1 MWFAG
6 WHTGPVQ
13 QTITADIDALPSRL
27 FPVVADLATYPHW
40 LDLVTKVDPDGDA
53 WFVTLRAKVGPFA
66 RSKRLRM
73 VRTVHQE
80 PTTVRFERQEQ
91 DGRNHSPWVM
101 DATISARTTPAG
113 PSPAGPSPAGSTSAP
128 RTGSHVLI
136 VLSYGGR
143 LWSGPLEAVL
153 GSQVSNG
160 VPRLQQYVT
169 APV

>member
-101 DATISARTTPAG
+101 DATISAR
-113 PSPAGPSPAGSTSAP
+113 STSAQ
-128 RTGSHVLI
+128 RTGSHVVI

-153 GSQVSNG
+153 GSQVSDG

-169 APV
+169 ASV

>member
-1 MWFAG
+1 M
-6 WHTGPVQ
+6 Q

-73 VRTVHQE
+73 VRTVHHE
-80 PTTVRFERQEQ
+80 PTTVRFERLEQ

-101 DATISARTTPAG
+101 DATISALTSSAG
-113 PSPAGPSPAGSTSAP
+113 PSPARPSPAR
-128 RTGSHVLI
+128 RTGSHVVI

-153 GSQVSNG
+153 GSQVSDG

-169 APV
+169 ASV

>member
-1 MWFAG
+1 MWLAG

-73 VRTVHQE
+73 VRTVHHE

-113 PSPAGPSPAGSTSAP
+113 PSPAQHP
-128 RTGSHVLI
+128 GSHVVI

-169 APV
+169 ASV